1 MAYDDDPDFA
11 RDDDILQQY
20 LEEEGLALV
29 PLDFMH
35 ELMRLMEEFVMR
47 ETGVGK
53 EELSDIIA
61 RLEELIG
68 EEGMMDLSL
77 ESIVGWVNTL
87 KDS

>member
-29 PLDFMH
+29 PIDFMH